1 MLLLLEGAKGCAP
14 ASLRPCI
21 SERRKRRGVER
32 ERTHFCRSPADPTRC
47 SYTSSHFHA
56 VREAARRGCL
66 AAPVL
71 HACQLGHCDR
81 SRARHVRTT
90 NSASVLGR
98 IRSARG
104 LSASSRSF
112 MLGPPPAPPRIVGGG
127 RSAEVEGEPLG
138 PAPLGPTVLGPAIGV
153 TAAAGASLVPVRRRF
168 ISGCASRSRRMNIG
182 AVLVTPWPG
191 VRGCCVALVSAS
203 PFSVFAAPAPAPAAP
218 AVLAASAADG
228 GEEGAARQA
237 SRCTLSVAIG

>member
-1 MLLLLEGAKGCAP
+1 M
-14 ASLRPCI
+14 
-21 SERRKRRGVER
+21 
-32 ERTHFCRSPADPTRC
+32 
-47 SYTSSHFHA
+47 
-56 VREAARRGCL
+56 REAARRGCL
-66 AAPVL
+66 AVPVL
-71 HACQLGHCDR
+71 HACQLGRCDR

-112 MLGPPPAPPRIVGGG
+112 MLGPPPPPPPPSMGGCSLAAG
-127 RSAEVEGEPLG
+127 VEGEPLG
-138 PAPLGPTVLGPAIGV
+138 PAPLGPAELGPAIGV
-153 TAAAGASLVPVRRRF
+153 AAAAGASLVPVRRRF
-168 ISGCASRSRRMNIG
+168 ISGCASRSRRMNMG

-203 PFSVFAAPAPAPAAP
+203 PFSTL
-218 AVLAASAADG
+218 AVLLDACAAEVEGCSVEEG